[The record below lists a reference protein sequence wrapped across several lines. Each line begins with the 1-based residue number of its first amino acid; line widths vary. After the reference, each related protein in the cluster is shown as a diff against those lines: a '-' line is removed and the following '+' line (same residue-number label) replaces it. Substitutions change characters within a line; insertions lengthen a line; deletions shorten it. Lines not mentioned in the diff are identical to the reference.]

1 MKVPLDIQVS
11 AVERAVVNLRGHIDI
26 LRELVSKK
34 KRDPST
40 LEAKESWLP
49 ELMAALETLKWL
61 QAHEKKI
68 KDALRASQSR

>member
-1 MKVPLDIQVS
+1 MKVPLDIQIS
-11 AVERAVVNLRGHIDI
+11 AVERAVINLRGHIDI

-61 QAHEKKI
+61 QAHEERI
-68 KDALRASQSR
+68 KDALRASHSR